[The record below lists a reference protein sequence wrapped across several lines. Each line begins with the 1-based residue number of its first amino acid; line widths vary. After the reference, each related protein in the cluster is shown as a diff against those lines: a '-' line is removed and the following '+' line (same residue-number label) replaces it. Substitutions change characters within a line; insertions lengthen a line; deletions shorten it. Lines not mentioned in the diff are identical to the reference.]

1 MATILFLLIFFL
13 FFFVGLFI
21 MLTDNPVHAILALVL
36 IFFLS
41 SCLSLTLGV
50 EFLAILILIV
60 YVGAISVLFL
70 FVVMLLNIRVLEL
83 NASLLKYWWLGLL
96 YVGFFFFNLMYALS
110 PFFFREEPNS
120 IIFLDLANQSIAWN
134 SISQFGELVFL
145 YYPHLLMLAALVLF
159 VAIVSPVVLSF
170 ISYVGRDYKSSEL
183 IRSGVSVRRQNIF
196 LQTLRLSV
204 DKNFR

>member
-1 MATILFLLIFFL
+1 MTLLFIILFFL

-21 MLTDNPVHAILALVL
+21 MLTNNPVHAILALVL

-41 SCLSLTLGV
+41 SCLSLMLGV

-83 NASLLKYWWLGLL
+83 NVSLLKYWWLGAL
-96 YVGFFFFNLMYALS
+96 YVGFFFFNLLYALF
-110 PFFFREEPNS
+110 PFFFWNNS
-120 IIFLDLANQSIAWN
+120 ASPVYINLIDQSLGWN

-170 ISYVGRDYKSSEL
+170 ISYSPITNTL
-183 IRSGVSVRRQNIF
+183 IVRGSNNTVIRRQNIF

-204 DKNFR
+204 DRNFY